1 MKKLLCVLLS
11 AVLIVSVFA
20 GCSRVSDFT
29 FCPVGDETDADVR
42 IVSFNVAAPWGN
54 LLKGTSGNARVERF
68 AAYMNAVKPDS
79 IGTQEMNSEWMEKLA
94 DLMPEYDSYGV
105 QRGGDDNEKKSEMN
119 SIFWLK
125 DKYDCIEKGTFWLS
139 ETPDVESKYE
149 GAGCYR
155 VCSYVMLE
163 NKKTGECYY
172 HFNTHLDNA
181 SDEARVFGAD
191 VLRERI
197 IFSITKSSRLISG
210 IVLTGDF
217 NDYLDGPA
225 SSQLAERFNVQDA
238 DKNTY
243 HDWGNITEGKPID
256 FIFTSGE
263 IVSYEILDDTTNGY
277 VSDHYG
283 VYETINFK
291 R

>member
-1 MKKLLCVLLS
+1 MKKLVCVFLS
-11 AVLIVSVFA
+11 ALLMVSAFA

-29 FCPVGDETDADVR
+29 FCPDEDETGADVH

-54 LLKGTSGNARVERF
+54 VLKGTSGSARVKRF

-79 IGTQEMNSEWMEKLA
+79 IGTQEMNSEWMEKLKE
-94 DLMPEYDSYGV
+94 LLTEYDSYGV

-125 DKYDCIEKGTFWLS
+125 DKYNCIDSGTFWLS
-139 ETPDVESKYE
+139 DTPDVESKYE

-155 VCSYVMLE
+155 ICSYVLLE
-163 NKKTGECYY
+163 NRETGECYY

-181 SDEARVFGAD
+181 SDEARVFGAQVIND
-191 VLRERI
+191 K
-197 IFSITKSSRLISG
+197 IFEKRVTSSRLIQG
-210 IVLTGDF
+210 VVLTGDF

-225 SSQLAERFNVQDA
+225 SSQLAEKFNVQDA
-238 DKNTY
+238 DRNTY

-256 FIFTSGE
+256 FIFTTGD
-263 IVSYEILDDTTNGY
+263 IVSYSILDDMQNGL

-283 VYETINFK
+283 VYETIKFEK
-291 R
+291 

>member
-11 AVLIVSVFA
+11 ALLILSVFT
-20 GCSRVSDFT
+20 GCSKVKEVT
-29 FCPVGDETDADVR
+29 FSPVESETEADVR
-42 IVSFNVAAPWGN
+42 IVSFNVAGPWGN
-54 LLKGTSGNARVERF
+54 ALKGTSGNVRVERF

-79 IGTQEMNSEWMEKLA
+79 IGTQEMNSEWMEKLKE
-94 DLMPEYDSYGV
+94 LMPEYDSYGV

-125 DKYDCIEKGTFWLS
+125 DKYDCLDSGTFWLS

-155 VCSYVMLE
+155 VCSYVKLL
-163 NKKTGECYY
+163 NKETGECYY

-191 VLRERI
+191 VIKERI
-197 IFSITKSSRLISG
+197 TMITVLSSQYISG
-210 IVLTGDF
+210 VVLTGDF

-225 SSQLAERFNVQDA
+225 SSQLVEKFNVQDA
-238 DKNTY
+238 DRNTY
-243 HDWGNITEGKPID
+243 HDWGNITDGRPID
-256 FIFTSGE
+256 FVFTSGE
-263 IVSYEILDDTTNGY
+263 IVSYEILDDTSNGL

-283 VYETINFK
+283 IYETISFK